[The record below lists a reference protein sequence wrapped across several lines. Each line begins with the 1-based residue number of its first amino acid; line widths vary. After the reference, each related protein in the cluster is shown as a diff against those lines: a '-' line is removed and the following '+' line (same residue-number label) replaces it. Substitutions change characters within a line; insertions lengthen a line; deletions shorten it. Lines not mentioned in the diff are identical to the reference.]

1 MQGGS
6 SLVDA
11 VDIGMAEE
19 EEEED
24 GLHTMTDSSLGLK
37 HAQKFLVIICIKG
50 TSQVSV

>member
-1 MQGGS
+1 
-6 SLVDA
+6 
-11 VDIGMAEE
+11 MAEE